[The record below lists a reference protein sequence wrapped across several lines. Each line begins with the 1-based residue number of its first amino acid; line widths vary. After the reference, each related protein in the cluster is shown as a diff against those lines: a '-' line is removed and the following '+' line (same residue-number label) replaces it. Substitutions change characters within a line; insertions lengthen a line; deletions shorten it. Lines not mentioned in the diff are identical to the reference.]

1 MKHTAQF
8 ALLGVTALA
17 VIIIAIVSTL
27 PEEPIYVYER
37 GHLQAAMLV
46 HLARA
51 CLTTESCNSEV
62 LQSLLEQLYSM
73 NESYNL
79 LLFEVTNFSVS
90 TLRFSYGETT
100 YLINVTDFEVRTLT
114 GNTKVKIQV
123 EIRVTKGHTYVK
135 AISGAVC
142 NMVSFSVSYIHRYV
156 SPFFNITLCPLI
168 HPDPEKIADIKPDGP
183 CKWIIGVPERIKL
196 RDEFGIIL
204 RIPP

>member
-1 MKHTAQF
+1 MKRTAQF

-17 VIIIAIVSTL
+17 IIIITIVSTL

-51 CLTTESCNSEV
+51 CLTTGSCNSEV
-62 LQSLLEQLYSM
+62 LRSLLERLYSM

-79 LLFEVTNFSVS
+79 LLFEVANFSIS
-90 TLRFSYGETT
+90 TLRFSRGETVC
-100 YLINVTDFEVRTLT
+100 LINVTDFEVRTLA
-114 GNTKVKIQV
+114 GNNKV
-123 EIRVTKGHTYVK
+123 EIRVEVSVTKGHTYVK
-135 AISGAVC
+135 AISGAVR
-142 NMVSFSVSYIHRYV
+142 NMVSFSVVYVHRYV

-168 HPDPEKIADIKPDGP
+168 YPDPEKIADIKPDGS
-183 CKWIIGVPERIKL
+183 CKWIIGIPERIKL

-204 RIPP
+204 SIPL